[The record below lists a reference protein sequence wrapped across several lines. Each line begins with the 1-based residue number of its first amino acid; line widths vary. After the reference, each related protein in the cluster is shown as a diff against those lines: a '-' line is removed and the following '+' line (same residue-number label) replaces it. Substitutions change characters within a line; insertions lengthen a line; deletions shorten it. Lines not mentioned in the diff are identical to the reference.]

1 MVKQNRRM
9 AKKRGRETAYDMVLS
24 LGAILATVLVVLV
37 VSWRPK
43 HELMASVDFET
54 AKVNAIA
61 TSSWPVL
68 VPKEIPKGLSVT
80 SARLEAESYGEPG
93 DTRWY
98 LGFTGNNNEF
108 ISLWQSDGTF
118 SKVKSA
124 STNDGIC
131 SEKVTIANS
140 TWEKCESSKPETRA
154 FVKTE
159 DDLITVVSGTA
170 DWVALEDFINS
181 LEVAK

>member
-1 MVKQNRRM
+1 M

-43 HELMASVDFET
+43 HELMQSVDFQS
-54 AKVNAIA
+54 AKANAIA

-68 VPKEIPKGLSVT
+68 VPKEIPEGLSVT
-80 SARLEAESYGEPG
+80 SARLEAESYGESG

-98 LGFTGNNNEF
+98 LGFTGENNEF
-108 ISLWQSDGTF
+108 VSLWQSDGTF

-124 STNDGIC
+124 STNNGTC
-131 SEKVTIANS
+131 SEEKIIAGSN
-140 TWEKCESSKPETRA
+140 WEKCESAKPETRA

-159 DDLITVVSGTA
+159 GELITVVSGTA
-170 DWVALEDFINS
+170 DWASLEEFINS